1 MHWMQP
7 NAEICYT
14 AYVPDIKHQ
23 DLSEVE
29 GQLKGAIKYC
39 PVTPYSRI
47 Q

>member
-1 MHWMQP
+1 MQS

-14 AYVPDIKHQ
+14 AYVTDIKRQ
-23 DLSEVE
+23 GLLEVE

-39 PVTPYSRI
+39 PVTLYSRI